1 MLSFNSSNIAS
12 KTRTIGRRMFLLN
25 SIKAIV
31 VLGIFGRLASL
42 QINESSKYRSLADK
56 NRFRETKVA
65 PPRGIIEDYFG
76 NEIAGNTRIYQLHIT
91 PENTPDIDRLLI
103 RLKNLINLSDRKAA
117 LIQKKIKKQKKW
129 ETIIISDNL
138 SWSEFSRL
146 NLFLHELEGAQPIV
160 SIARIY
166 KNNAS
171 AHAIGYVS
179 EISPRDIRNKKYLKN
194 INISGIS
201 VGKTGLESSFDE
213 EMLGAPGYL
222 RYEVNAYGK
231 KIKQVS
237 VNKGSNGKTFRTTLD
252 NDIQVFSSKLLENVS
267 GAACVMDIYNGD
279 IISMVSTPTFNP
291 NSFVHG
297 IDKKEWS
304 DLLKNRDK
312 PMINKA
318 ISGLYPPG
326 STIKTLTALSALE
339 NDVVSSKL
347 VVRCKG
353 YIDLHGE
360 RFHCWKKKGHGVV
373 GMRTALKKSCDVYF
387 YEVARRLG
395 IDRLADTAKKFGL
408 GAKVLK
414 DYKEEKVGVVPDTK
428 WKIKEL
434 GKNWYIG
441 ETLHSGIGQGYF
453 LSTPLQLCLMT
464 AQIANGGFKIE
475 PRILVDEDKK
485 ISDLQK
491 FKSYKNSILGKIMP
505 NNQQIN
511 NFNLQPLFRNQENIN
526 LVKEAMFAA
535 TNEPGGT
542 SYRSR
547 ISDKQ
552 FMFAGKTGSSQIKRF
567 TEAQRE
573 AEVKQEN
580 ITYLERDHAWFV
592 AFAPVSDPKYA
603 ISVLVEHGGSGSK
616 AAAPLANRIIKKVL
630 ERHEARSSYSDTPAD
645 NSNIVGDDI

>member
-1 MLSFNSSNIAS
+1 MLSFNSSNIGS
-12 KTRTIGRRMFLLN
+12 KTKTIGRRMFLLN
-25 SIKAIV
+25 SIKAV
-31 VLGIFGRLASL
+31 VLLGIFGRLASL

-56 NRFRETKVA
+56 NRYRETKFA

-76 NEIAGNTRIYQLHIT
+76 KEIASNTRIYQLHIT
-91 PENTPDIDRLLI
+91 PENTPNIDKLLI
-103 RLKNLINLSDRKAA
+103 RLKSLIGLSDRRATQ
-117 LIQKKIKKQKKW
+117 IQKKIKKQKKW
-129 ETIIISDNL
+129 DTIIISENL
-138 SWSEFSRL
+138 TWSEFSRV
-146 NLFLHELEGAQPIV
+146 NLFLHELEGAQPVV
-160 SIARIY
+160 SIARVY
-166 KNNAS
+166 TNNAS

-179 EISPRDIRNKKYLKN
+179 EISAKDIRNKEYLKD
-194 INISGIS
+194 ISIAGIAI
-201 VGKTGLESSFDE
+201 GKTGLESTLDE
-213 EMLGAPGYL
+213 KMLGSPGFL

-231 KIKQVS
+231 KIRQVS
-237 VNKGSNGKTFRTTLD
+237 IYEGLKGETFRTTLD
-252 NDIQVFSSKLLENVS
+252 NEVQIFSAKLLENVS

-279 IISMVSTPTFNP
+279 IISMVSSPAFDP
-291 NSFVHG
+291 NSFIHG
-297 IDKKEWS
+297 IKQKEWNN
-304 DLLKNRDK
+304 LLNNRDK

-339 NDVVSSKL
+339 NDVVSPKL
-347 VVRCKG
+347 LVKCKG

-387 YEVARRLG
+387 YEVARKLG
-395 IDRLADTAKKFGL
+395 IDRLAATAEKFGL
-408 GAKVLK
+408 GKKVLQ
-414 DYKEEKVGVVPDTK
+414 DYSEEKAGTVPNTK
-428 WKIKEL
+428 WKIKEI

-453 LSTPLQLCLMT
+453 LTTPLQLNLMT
-464 AQIANGGFKIE
+464 AQIANGGFKIK
-475 PRILVDEDKK
+475 PRILINKKDKVGN
-485 ISDLQK
+485 LQK
-491 FKSYKNSILGKIMP
+491 YQNHKNSTPGNIMSTTD
-505 NNQQIN
+505 QIF
-511 NFNLQPLFRNQENIN
+511 NFDLQPLFRNQENIN

-535 TNEPGGT
+535 TNEVGGT

-547 ISDKQ
+547 HNDKR

-592 AFAPVSDPKYA
+592 AFAPVSNPKYA

-616 AAAPLANRIIKKVL
+616 AAAPIAKKIIKKVL
-630 ERHEARSSYSDTPAD
+630 ERDQNRSSYSNQLNENT
-645 NSNIVGDDI
+645 

>member
-1 MLSFNSSNIAS
+1 
-12 KTRTIGRRMFLLN
+12 
-25 SIKAIV
+25 
-31 VLGIFGRLASL
+31 
-42 QINESSKYRSLADK
+42 
-56 NRFRETKVA
+56 
-65 PPRGIIEDYFG
+65 
-76 NEIAGNTRIYQLHIT
+76 
-91 PENTPDIDRLLI
+91 
-103 RLKNLINLSDRKAA
+103 
-117 LIQKKIKKQKKW
+117 
-129 ETIIISDNL
+129 
-138 SWSEFSRL
+138 
-146 NLFLHELEGAQPIV
+146 
-160 SIARIY
+160 
-166 KNNAS
+166 
-171 AHAIGYVS
+171 
-179 EISPRDIRNKKYLKN
+179 
-194 INISGIS
+194 
-201 VGKTGLESSFDE
+201 
-213 EMLGAPGYL
+213 MLGAPGYL

-237 VNKGSNGKTFRTTLD
+237 VNKGSSGKTFRTTLD

-347 VVRCKG
+347 VVKCKG
-353 YIDLHGE
+353 YIDLSGE
-360 RFHCWKKKGHGVV
+360 RFHCWKKKGHGIV

-414 DYKEEKVGVVPDTK
+414 DYEEEKVGVVPDTK

-464 AQIANGGFKIE
+464 AQIANGGFKIK
-475 PRILVDEDKK
+475 PRILVNKDNKT
-485 ISDLQK
+485 SDLQK
-491 FKSYKNSILGKIMP
+491 FRSYKNSILGKIMP
-505 NNQQIN
+505 DNQQIN

-592 AFAPVSDPKYA
+592 AYAPVSDPKYA

-630 ERHEARSSYSDTPAD
+630 ERHKARSSYSDTLVD
-645 NSNIVGDDI
+645 NSNIEGDDI